1 MKKTYKLTLKNYILV
16 TLVVIAITLLLL
28 EDTNIKR
35 LVITK
40 IISLLYLTIF
50 FHKNIINLY
59 KIML

>member
-16 TLVVIAITLLLL
+16 TLVAIAIMLLLL

-40 IISLLYLTIF
+40 IISLSYLTIF
-50 FHKNIINLY
+50 FHKNFISKQANI
-59 KIML
+59 